1 MGRRDSHGRGG
12 RVVAALAV
20 ASIAVAATVPAAS
33 AASAATAD
41 PLPCAARD
49 TSQVF
54 APWLDLAHYFAA
66 SNGGFES
73 GDDDWRLDGGAAVV
87 DGNEPYAIGGAN
99 DAHSLVL
106 PTGASAVSRRACVS
120 LTEPTI
126 RMFVK
131 APGTLGALLRI
142 RATVHD
148 PTTGL
153 ALSTDAYILGG
164 VGSGRWVPTP
174 ALPFVSLLAGL
185 LPEYLTVRIDA
196 LGMPATW
203 QVDDVYVDPFKS
215 R

>member
-12 RVVAALAV
+12 RFVAALAV
-20 ASIAVAATVPAAS
+20 ASIAVAATAPGAS
-33 AASAATAD
+33 ATTAD

-66 SNGGFES
+66 SNGGFED
-73 GDDDWRLDGGAAVV
+73 GDTDWLLAGGATVV
-87 DGNEPYAIGGAN
+87 DGNEPYAIGGAS

-131 APGTLGALLRI
+131 APDTPGALLRI

-164 VGSGRWVPTP
+164 VESGQWVPTP
-174 ALPFVSLLAGL
+174 AIPFVSLLAGL